1 PPSVPSRYRFTAC
14 ILSFEENLA
23 IKNAP
28 PIVNYVSN
36 NWGALQFLSS
46 LFLSPPLLH
55 PHYGINNR
63 IMKNILI
70 MTNVKKNLS
79 L

>member
-1 PPSVPSRYRFTAC
+1 MYMEKTAEIAQQSFIPS
-14 ILSFEENLA
+14 
-23 IKNAP
+23 
-28 PIVNYVSN
+28 
-36 NWGALQFLSS
+36 
-46 LFLSPPLLH
+46 LLH

-70 MTNVKKNLS
+70 MTNVKKTLS

>member
-1 PPSVPSRYRFTAC
+1 TSVDQRWT
-14 ILSFEENLA
+14 ILFYIFCKERGCPKVA
-23 IKNAP
+23 IQLLLGQP
-28 PIVNYVSN
+28 
-36 NWGALQFLSS
+36 
-46 LFLSPPLLH
+46 LFLFPPLLH

-70 MTNVKKNLS
+70 MTNVKKTLS

>member
-1 PPSVPSRYRFTAC
+1 MYMKKTAE
-14 ILSFEENLA
+14 IPQQSF
-23 IKNAP
+23 
-28 PIVNYVSN
+28 
-36 NWGALQFLSS
+36 
-46 LFLSPPLLH
+46 LFPPLLH

-70 MTNVKKNLS
+70 MTNVKKTLS

>member
-1 PPSVPSRYRFTAC
+1 MYMEKTAEIAQQSFFIPSP
-14 ILSFEENLA
+14 
-23 IKNAP
+23 
-28 PIVNYVSN
+28 
-36 NWGALQFLSS
+36 
-46 LFLSPPLLH
+46 LH

-70 MTNVKKNLS
+70 MTNVKKTLS